1 MKTIFQAE
9 LENGAII
16 KDDFYFKHSFGKG
29 TLESVFKN
37 WKDLIANSYHAEIKK
52 ATYEFAN

>member
-16 KDDFYFKHSFGKG
+16 KDDFYFRHSFGKG
-29 TLESVFKN
+29 VLESVFKN
-37 WKDLIANSYHAEIKK
+37 WKDLVANSYHMNIKNS
-52 ATYEFAN
+52 TYDLQN